1 MFGVGRLIVGTSG
14 SPGSLHALRYGE
26 GLARAHDAVLIP
38 VIAWELP
45 GGDRAQRI
53 GPSYELGK
61 ACRELARKQPRDA
74 LIAVWGEVPDD
85 PLVQPHVE
93 RGPAGWVVVNLACR
107 PDDVL
112 VLGAGRRGALGR
124 LAFSKVG
131 RYCLAHAQCPVMAIP
146 PPDLACELAHGRLG
160 MVFWRRSLTPE
171 QVLGDQG
178 KPAA

>member
-1 MFGVGRLIVGTSG
+1 VFGVGRLIVGTSG

-45 GGDRAQRI
+45 GGDRPLRI

-61 ACRELARKQPRDA
+61 ACRELARKQLRDA

-93 RGPAGWVVVNLACR
+93 RGPAGWVLVNLACR

-112 VLGAGRRGALGR
+112 VVGAGRRGALGR
-124 LAFSKVG
+124 LAFSKVS
-131 RYCLAHAQCPVMAIP
+131 RYCLAHAQCPVMAVP
-146 PPDLACELAHGRLG
+146 PPALARELRHGPLARA
-160 MVFWRRSLTPE
+160 FWRRSLTPE

-178 KPAA
+178 SPAA